1 MMTPSPHTPQRDAS
15 PAPSH
20 WLDDPRHI
28 KLLWR
33 GFIAVLAL
41 TVGAEFLVHLHP
53 HFEVEGLFGF
63 HAAYGFIVCLLMI
76 IAAKGLGLFIKRSDR
91 YYDSPEEKRDE

>member
-1 MMTPSPHTPQRDAS
+1 MKNE
-15 PAPSH
+15 H
-20 WLDDPRHI
+20 WLDQPKNI

-41 TVGAEFLVHLHP
+41 TVLAEFVVHLHP

-63 HAAYGFIVCLLMI
+63 HAAYGFVVCLLMI
-76 IAAKGLGLFIKRSDR
+76 VFAKGLGLLLKRPDS
-91 YYDSPEEKRDE
+91 YYADSEKDGGNE